1 MQNKKKRALILVLIL
16 LVCAFVASLGWFLV
30 DRFVDRS
37 GWYQAEDGAY
47 YYRDFHWRK
56 VTGWQRID
64 GRYYY
69 FGDDYLME
77 TDWLEWEGNRYR
89 LGSDGALDF
98 GWLEVDGQWYYAQA
112 DGALITGWQALEG
125 NRYFF
130 REDGSAYTGWMDLNG
145 KKHHFGE
152 DGVQTIGF
160 YTDNNCTWFFG
171 DDGAMLTGEQ
181 ILEGKVY
188 LFNEDGTMY
197 TGWLDTEDGR
207 RYYLA
212 DGPMAT
218 LWETIRGKHYYFGD
232 NGILQTGWLQ
242 DGEYQYYLQEDGSAA
257 VGPVTVDGQ
266 LRFFTP
272 AGIHVVLVNHNYAV
286 PKYWDTE
293 YVEVEEWKLVSTVCY
308 DALMQMMA
316 DCLAAGNDDLYFN
329 SGYRSRAAQEEI
341 MEIRISEHI
350 YEYGIDY
357 NEAYKMARRSVA
369 LPGYSEHHLGLAVD
383 LTGENAK
390 AWLQEHCWEYGFI
403 ARYPGDKEEITG
415 VMDEPW
421 HFRYVGTR
429 VSLDME
435 GTGLCLEEY
444 LGAA

>member
-1 MQNKKKRALILVLIL
+1 MQNKKQRTLTLVLIL

-37 GWYQAEDGAY
+37 GWYQKDGAY

-69 FGDDYLME
+69 FGDDHFMQ
-77 TDWLEWEGNRYR
+77 TDWLEWDGNRYR
-89 LGSDGALDF
+89 LGGDGALDF
-98 GWLEVDGQWYYAQA
+98 GWLEVDGQRYYAKP
-112 DGALITGWQALEG
+112 DGVLLTGWQVLDG

-130 REDGSAYTGWMDLNG
+130 RDDGSAYTGWMDLNG

-160 YTDNNCTWFFG
+160 FTEKNCTWFFG
-171 DDGAMLTGEQ
+171 DDGSMVTGRQTLDGQ
-181 ILEGKVY
+181 IY

-197 TGWLDTEDGR
+197 SGWLDTEDGR
-207 RYYLA
+207 QYYLA

-218 LWETIRGKHYYFGD
+218 GWATIQNQHYYFD
-232 NGILQTGWLQ
+232 KKGIMQTGWLEQ
-242 DGEYQYYLQEDGSAA
+242 GEYQYYLQEDGAAA

-272 AGIHVVLVNHNYAV
+272 AGIHVVLVNKSYAV
-286 PKYWDTE
+286 PQYYSTE
-293 YVEVEEWKLVSTVCY
+293 YTEVEDWKLVSNTCY
-308 DALMQMMA
+308 DALMRMLE
-316 DCLAAGNDDLYFN
+316 DCAAAGYEYNFN
-329 SGYRSRAAQEEI
+329 SGYRSRKNQEDIIDARTKEF
-341 MEIRISEHI
+341 MRL
-350 YEYGIDY
+350 YEMDY
-357 NEAYKMARRSVA
+357 HSAYVKVLQEVA
-369 LPGYSEHHLGLAVD
+369 LPGHSEHHLGLAVD
-383 LTGENAK
+383 VIGEEAQL
-390 AWLQEHCWEYGFI
+390 WLAENCWDYGFI
-403 ARYPGDKEEITG
+403 LRYTAEKEAITG
-415 VMDEPW
+415 FIDEPW
-421 HFRYVGTR
+421 HFRYVGTK